1 MVFDGIGVTLNFVS
15 GCLWVFGL
23 RGNVF
28 DWVERVTLFGDELP
42 PFHKLLGLFS
52 IFRLPIL
59 RAAFFMRACEIACA
73 EEKFAYDFAADKFE
87 MLFEQLDPCFFAARV
102 VGI

>member
-1 MVFDGIGVTLNFVS
+1 MTAFIVFQAAVKGFAKVS
-15 GCLWVFGL
+15 GCLWAFGL

-42 PFHKLLGLFS
+42 PFDKLLGLFS

-59 RAAFFMRACEIACA
+59 WAAFFVRAC
-73 EEKFAYDFAADKFE
+73 
-87 MLFEQLDPCFFAARV
+87 
-102 VGI
+102 

>member
-1 MVFDGIGVTLNFVS
+1 MLGGEQGLAPARGRRRNACSGKNRRWVDGNGGARVWVTLNFVS
-15 GCLWVFGL
+15 GCLWAFGL

-42 PFHKLLGLFS
+42 PFDKLLGLFS

-59 RAAFFMRACEIACA
+59 WAAFFVRAC
-73 EEKFAYDFAADKFE
+73 
-87 MLFEQLDPCFFAARV
+87 
-102 VGI
+102 